1 MTFRTTT
8 AGAVLLAAGVLVLTG
23 CGTKVYGSGGA
34 GDPSPA
40 PASAQTPDHAAQQ
53 AAAVARHDALFPE
66 VARVCADKATAVP
79 SAPPGDLPT
88 DPEARKYAE
97 NHGYK
102 SQFPLS
108 PQDRCRG
115 DAHAARI
122 RAALGG
128 ADGKGAPGTVQELSR
143 LLSGMGYRPESGD
156 VSGSGPGNLSFVLRV
171 PESGP
176 CVTGRVSVP
185 VQVEAHGAYMES
197 GCHEPRGG
205 H

>member
-1 MTFRTTT
+1 MTSSTPT

-23 CGTKVYGSGGA
+23 CGTKVSGSGA
-34 GDPSPA
+34 AAAPSPV
-40 PASAQTPDHAAQQ
+40 PSSAQTPDHAARQ

-66 VARVCADKATAVP
+66 MARLCADRATAVP
-79 SAPPGDLPT
+79 SVPPDDLPT

-122 RAALGG
+122 KAALGG
-128 ADGKGAPGTVQELSR
+128 GEGKDAPRTTQELSR
-143 LLSGMGYRPESGD
+143 LLTGMGYKPETGD
-156 VSGSGPGNLSFVLRV
+156 VYGSGPGNLAFVLKV

-185 VQVEAHGAYMES
+185 VQVEAHGAYLES
-197 GCHEPRGG
+197 GCREPRGG